1 MITILYFGV
10 LKQKLAAEKEQIE
23 WQGGTGREL
32 VAFLRTRGGVWADA
46 LDGSRVF
53 RIAVDKRIAGWDE
66 PVPDGAEV
74 GLLPPVTGG

>member
-10 LKQKLAAEKEQIE
+10 LKQQLATESEQIG
-23 WQGGTGREL
+23 WSGGTGREL
-32 VAFLRTRGGVWADA
+32 VAFLRARGSEWADA

-53 RIAVDKRIAGWDE
+53 RIAIDKRIAGWDE
-66 PVPDGAEV
+66 PIPDGAEV